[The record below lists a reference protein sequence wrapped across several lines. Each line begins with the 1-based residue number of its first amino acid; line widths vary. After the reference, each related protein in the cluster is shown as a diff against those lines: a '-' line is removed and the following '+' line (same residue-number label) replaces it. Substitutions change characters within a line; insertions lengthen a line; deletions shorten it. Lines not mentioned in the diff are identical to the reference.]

1 MTLSREASH
10 AALVVRLLLE
20 DTPPR
25 AAVAALDWTTLL
37 QVTERSSTLIRTVER
52 LAALGE
58 PAPAFVATAVQRE
71 RQRVS
76 EAFALARRVAD
87 ACDARGIPALF
98 PKVLQHYPDL
108 GDDLDLLVVSP
119 SRRVDAVILEG
130 LRAVRRPGDWGSRIA
145 GSVTYQVEGCSTPL
159 DIQHGRLGVAGE
171 ETAFPAMLWKERR
184 RVAVAGLDAF
194 TASPE
199 HLVVLHGVQRVYG
212 RLGIDLADVAA
223 AATLIRRPLDW
234 TAILDTAAQLGVL
247 PGLGAFLGYVEQI
260 HGRLFA
266 RWLLPPGLRSRL
278 RLGRWGGIAFHNGV
292 YRHPMIRVNG
302 ALYGRRLVTAL
313 ATRRWATALR
323 VCLVPLIGLVR
334 ALRHVRRAHPS
345 TPDAAARRGALTSAA
360 LPNGGRV

>member
-1 MTLSREASH
+1 MTRSREASH

-25 AAVAALDWTTLL
+25 AAVAALDWSTLL
-37 QVTERSSTLIRTVER
+37 QVTERSSTLIRAVER
-52 LAALGE
+52 LTALGE
-58 PAPAFVATAVQRE
+58 QAPAFVAAAVERE
-71 RQRVS
+71 RRRVR
-76 EAFALARRVAD
+76 EAFDLARRIAD
-87 ACDARGIPALF
+87 VCDARGIPALF
-98 PKVLQHYPDL
+98 PKVFQHYPDL

-130 LRAVRRPGDWGSRIA
+130 LRAARRPGDWGSRIA

-171 ETAFPAMLWKERR
+171 ESAFPAILWSERR
-184 RVAVAGLDAF
+184 RVVVAGVDAF

-199 HLVVLHGVQRVYG
+199 HLLVLHGVQRVYG

-223 AATLIRRPLDW
+223 AATLIRRPLNW
-234 TAILDTAAQLGVL
+234 TAVLHTAAQLGVL

-260 HGRLFA
+260 HGRLFG
-266 RWLLPPGLRSRL
+266 RWLLPPGLRSQL
-278 RLGRWGGIAFHNGV
+278 RLEPWGGIAFHNGA

-323 VCLVPLIGLVR
+323 VCLIPLIGLER
-334 ALRHVRRAHPS
+334 ALRHFRRAHQS
-345 TPDAAARRGALTSAA
+345 TPDAAAPRGTLTSSA
-360 LPNGGRV
+360 LPNGGGL

>member
-25 AAVAALDWTTLL
+25 AAVAALDWATLL
-37 QVTERSSTLIRTVER
+37 QVTERSGTLIRTVER

-58 PAPAFVATAVQRE
+58 PAPAFVATAVERE
-71 RQRVS
+71 RQRVR
-76 EAFALARRVAD
+76 EAFELARRIAE

-98 PKVLQHYPDL
+98 PKVFQHYPDL

-130 LRAVRRPGDWGSRIA
+130 LRAARRPGDWGSRIA
-145 GSVTYQVEGCSTPL
+145 GSVSYQVEGCSTPL

-171 ETAFPAMLWKERR
+171 ETAFPAIVWRERR
-184 RVAVAGLDAF
+184 RVVVAGLDAF

-199 HLVVLHGVQRVYG
+199 HLLVLHGVQRVYG

-223 AATLIRRPLDW
+223 AATLMRRPLDW
-234 TAILDTAAQLGVL
+234 DAILDTAAQLGVL

-260 HGRLFA
+260 HRRLFG

-278 RLGRWGGIAFHNGV
+278 PLERWGGIAFHNGV

-323 VCLVPLIGLVR
+323 VCLVPFIGLVR
-334 ALRHVRRAHPS
+334 ALRHLRRARQA
-345 TPDAAARRGALTSAA
+345 TPDAIAPRGALTSAA
-360 LPNGGRV
+360 VQNGGEV

>member
-25 AAVAALDWTTLL
+25 AAVAALDWSTLL
-37 QVTERSSTLIRTVER
+37 QVTERSSTLIRAVER
-52 LAALGE
+52 LTALGE
-58 PAPAFVATAVQRE
+58 QAPAFIAAAVERE
-71 RQRVS
+71 RRRVS
-76 EAFALARRVAD
+76 EALELARRIANV
-87 ACDARGIPALF
+87 CDARGIPALF
-98 PKVLQHYPDL
+98 PKVFQHYPDL

-119 SRRVDAVILEG
+119 SRGVDAVILEG
-130 LRAVRRPGDWGSRIA
+130 LRAVRRPGDWGTRIA
-145 GSVTYQVEGCSTPL
+145 GSVTYQVAGCSTPL
-159 DIQHGRLGVAGE
+159 DIQHGRLGIAGE
-171 ETAFPAMLWKERR
+171 ETAFAALLWRERH
-184 RVAVAGLDAF
+184 RVVVAGLDAF

-199 HLVVLHGVQRVYG
+199 HLLVLHGVQRVYG

-223 AATLIRRPLDW
+223 AATLMRRPLDW
-234 TAILDTAAQLGVL
+234 TAVLDTAAQLGVL

-260 HGRLFA
+260 HGRLFG
-266 RWLLPPGLRSRL
+266 RWLLPPGIRSRL
-278 RLGRWGGIAFHNGV
+278 RLERWGGIAFHNGV

-334 ALRHVRRAHPS
+334 ALRHLRRARQA
-345 TPDAAARRGALTSAA
+345 TPDAVAPHGALTSAA
-360 LPNGGRV
+360 VPNGGEL